1 METNEKKL
9 SRAARIKL
17 ARSAKRT
24 AKKRAIK
31 RKLLAK
37 RMKSPAKL
45 KKVADKAAKNILVK
59 KLAGGKKYQE
69 LSLSQKEFIDK
80 KLATKTAVIDK
91 ISRKL
96 LPKVKQKEKERIK
109 KVRGKLNNKN
119 AVNENKHGVFTLGI
133 NGSKLE
139 VSAHYINGKLKPFS
153 FKSKKEAIQHKK
165 KVGGKIFQ
173 SPKTELYYVEFTKLD
188 GPITEENIDDIE
200 IKNTDTG
207 RNIKL
212 STALNYDEDEP
223 VYKKAMAIVSKTKDT
238 IKNKIPKKQAIK
250 NGIKD
255 FFKKASTEKD
265 ETIQSMK
272 ILSKYAKGKEVSDEE
287 KKYVADQFKDVLKM
301 SGMAA
306 VASAPGGSIA
316 VPLLVKAAKKMN
328 INLMPSAFQTENFS
342 IGDFKMV
349 ETDYTKNDSKHIAEK
364 SVSKSQQRLFGMVH
378 AYNKGDLKKND
389 VDTDLYTKIKKI
401 ANGMTKKD
409 AKKMAKT
416 DHDDLPNKVP
426 TNEGKEE
433 QDNLKDL
440 KAILDVAKMLS
451 DKSPYFKGRGSK
463 KEYIKMLV
471 HKIQKLSESK
481 KQKLLTKMDAYKKV
495 RKPTMP
501 KSIPM
506 KNKKAYDRKDFK
518 KGKYD

>member
-1 METNEKKL
+1 METNEKRL

-37 RMKSPAKL
+37 RMKSPARL

-80 KLATKTAVIDK
+80 KLATKTAVINK

-109 KVRGKLNNKN
+109 KVRSKMNNKN
-119 AVNENKHGVFTLGI
+119 AVNENKHGVFTLGV

-139 VSAHYINGKLKPFS
+139 VSAQYINGKLKPFS
-153 FKSKKEAIQHKK
+153 FKSKKDAIQHKK
-165 KVGGKIFQ
+165 KVGGKTFQ
-173 SPKTELYYVEFTKLD
+173 SPKTNLYYVEFTKLD
-188 GPITEENIDDIE
+188 GPIT
-200 IKNTDTG
+200 
-207 RNIKL
+207 
-212 STALNYDEDEP
+212 
-223 VYKKAMAIVSKTKDT
+223 
-238 IKNKIPKKQAIK
+238 
-250 NGIKD
+250 
-255 FFKKASTEKD
+255 
-265 ETIQSMK
+265 
-272 ILSKYAKGKEVSDEE
+272 
-287 KKYVADQFKDVLKM
+287 
-301 SGMAA
+301 
-306 VASAPGGSIA
+306 
-316 VPLLVKAAKKMN
+316 
-328 INLMPSAFQTENFS
+328 
-342 IGDFKMV
+342 
-349 ETDYTKNDSKHIAEK
+349 EK

-378 AYNKGDLKKND
+378 AYNKGELNKSD
-389 VDTDLYTKIKKI
+389 VDSDLYSKIKKI

-440 KAILDVAKMLS
+440 KAILNVAKKLS
-451 DKSPYFKGRGSK
+451 DNSSFFKGRGSK
-463 KEYIKMLV
+463 KEYIKMIA
-471 HKIQKLSESK
+471 HKIRKLSEA
-481 KQKLLTKMDAYKKV
+481 KQKKLLTKLDAYKKV
-495 RKPTMP
+495 RKQTMP
-501 KSIPM
+501 KSRPM
-506 KNKKAYDRKDFK
+506 KSKKAYDRKDFK

>member
-1 METNEKKL
+1 VKTNEKKL

-80 KLATKTAVIDK
+80 KLATKTAVINK

-109 KVRGKLNNKN
+109 KVRSKINNKN
-119 AVNENKHGVFTLGI
+119 AVNENKHGVFTLGV

-139 VSAHYINGKLKPFS
+139 VSAQYINGKLKPFS

-165 KVGGKIFQ
+165 NVGGKIFQ
-173 SPKTELYYVEFTKLD
+173 SPKTNIYYVEFTKLD
-188 GPITEENIDDIE
+188 GPIT
-200 IKNTDTG
+200 
-207 RNIKL
+207 
-212 STALNYDEDEP
+212 
-223 VYKKAMAIVSKTKDT
+223 
-238 IKNKIPKKQAIK
+238 
-250 NGIKD
+250 
-255 FFKKASTEKD
+255 
-265 ETIQSMK
+265 
-272 ILSKYAKGKEVSDEE
+272 
-287 KKYVADQFKDVLKM
+287 
-301 SGMAA
+301 
-306 VASAPGGSIA
+306 
-316 VPLLVKAAKKMN
+316 
-328 INLMPSAFQTENFS
+328 
-342 IGDFKMV
+342 
-349 ETDYTKNDSKHIAEK
+349 EK

-378 AYNKGDLKKND
+378 AYNKGDLKKTD

-433 QDNLKDL
+433 QENLKDL

-471 HKIQKLSESK
+471 HKIKKLSEA
-481 KQKLLTKMDAYKKV
+481 KQKKLLTKLDAYNKV
-495 RKPTMP
+495 RKQTMP
-501 KSIPM
+501 KSRPM
-506 KNKKAYDRKDFK
+506 KSKKSYDRKDFK